1 MIKLIVPNEEYLPSY
16 KEAYDEYVDKGI
28 STYSFTD
35 ASSCDVFAKFDRY
48 RNERNLPPDRVD
60 ADIFWLVDDER
71 TYFIDLPHFAAFCCI
86 SIKS

>member
-60 ADIFWLVDDER
+60 ADIFWLWTMKER
-71 TYFIDLPHFAAFCCI
+71 ILLGRSPFAID
-86 SIKS
+86 